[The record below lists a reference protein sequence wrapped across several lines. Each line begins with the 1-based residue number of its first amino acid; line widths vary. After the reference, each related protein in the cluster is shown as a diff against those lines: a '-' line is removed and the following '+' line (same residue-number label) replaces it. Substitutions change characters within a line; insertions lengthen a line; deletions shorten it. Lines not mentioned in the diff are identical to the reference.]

1 MNDINELRKH
11 LFETLAA
18 LKDKDNPMDIDRA
31 KAVSEVSQTI
41 ISAKLEVEYAK
52 TTGEHIDFIEGKKDA
67 KENLPIGIT
76 NITQHRLR

>member
-1 MNDINELRKH
+1 MNDINELRRH

-41 ISAKLEVEYAK
+41 INSAKLEVEYAK
-52 TTGEHIDFIEGKKDA
+52 ATGAKISFIEVEKK
-67 KENLPIGIT
+67 LPIGIT
-76 NITQHRLR
+76 NITQHRLK